1 MSPFENADYTEEV
14 SITSLGGLDF
24 TNMAN
29 NEIIRK
35 TSDTTA
41 EGSGTTIQDEVAGE
55 FYIKKIFNF
64 INVPPFNILLGGI
77 LNSYNILTSSYK
89 TQIAPKS
96 SSIGSSQGLF
106 LTSTVLDGNIKVG
119 INISEPEEELEI
131 DGNIQIDSGNVA
143 RLKFQKSGGSPH
155 ALGEIDGE
163 EDGTNGGDLQFFT
176 KVDGGSV
183 TEKLRI
189 NNKGAIGVGGANFG
203 NDGDVLTSNG
213 TTGAVSWTTPTSP
226 LTMGSDAPASGSG
239 GVTITNNQIIYTPP
253 VVISSS
259 SPTFTGT
266 VTAGSLCTTG
276 AYKINNNRFTVNTAG
291 YLNINRA
298 NGAGAG
304 EWDSANGNIVVA
316 TLYYTG
322 QVFYSDD
329 RIKSNTRDI
338 SNATTTLMKLKPVQ
352 YEKHPDLIVPEG
364 VENTDLTG
372 VEHYTETGFVA
383 QEVEKIP
390 ELAYTVEEIKYNKD
404 KLKGIK
410 ISDFIPFLVKAL
422 QEQETRIQALE
433 NK

>member
-119 INISEPEEELEI
+119 INKSDPEEELEI
-131 DGNIQIDSGNVA
+131 DGNIQIDSGDQA

-163 EDGTNGGDLQFFT
+163 QDGTNGGTLEFYT
-176 KVDGGSV
+176 KVDGGGV

-203 NDGDVLTSNG
+203 NDGQFLMSKGNAAVPVWSNTNID
-213 TTGAVSWTTPTSP
+213 TTIT
-226 LTMGSDAPASGSG
+226 SGSTNP
-239 GVTITNNQIIYTPP
+239 VTNNAIFNALSLK
-253 VVISSS
+253 V
-259 SPTFTGT
+259 TFSNSFMRDDAT
-266 VTAGSLCTTG
+266 VG
-276 AYKINNNRFTVNTAG
+276 ALGYEGYLRVRNTASNPTIF
-291 YLNINRA
+291 L
-298 NGAGAG
+298 AG
-304 EWDSANGNIVVA
+304 N
-316 TLYYTG
+316 TG
-322 QVFYSDD
+322 RIDAASFHPYSDD
-329 RIKSNTRDI
+329 RIKSHSVDI
-338 SNATTTLMKLKPVQ
+338 SNATEILMKLKPIKYQ
-352 YEKHPDLIVPEG
+352 KHISLRVPIG
-364 VENTDLTG
+364 VEDTDLSS
-372 VEHYTETGFVA
+372 VPHVTETGFNA
-383 QEVEKIP
+383 QDVQNIP
-390 ELAYTVEEIKYNKD
+390 ELSFLVNHNETNDLLSLNYTDLIAFLTKSVQELNER
-404 KLKGIK
+404 IK
-410 ISDFIPFLVKAL
+410 I
-422 QEQETRIQALE
+422 LE

>member
-131 DGNIQIDSGNVA
+131 DGNIQIDSGNQA

-163 EDGTNGGDLQFFT
+163 QDGTNGGTLEFYT

-203 NDGDVLTSNG
+203 NDGQFLMSKGNAAVPVWSGLTFFQMDSVGFSTPISGNV
-213 TTGAVSWTTPTSP
+213 TADLVFTNYNITPTTN
-226 LTMGSDAPASGSG
+226 L
-239 GVTITNNQIIYTPP
+239 ITYD
-253 VVISSS
+253 SS
-259 SPTFTGT
+259 TGKFSFS
-266 VTAGSLCTTG
+266 A
-276 AYKINNNRFTVNTAG
+276 
-291 YLNINRA
+291 
-298 NGAGAG
+298 AGAG
-304 EWDSANGNIVVA
+304 TYHISLRVSLVERGVAGGSNDTRFYLVKNNTFVGFSQFLNLEHDNIIFNRQGQLVHIETFTAND
-316 TLYYTG
+316 TLYFKGRMTDVN
-322 QVFYSDD
+322 QFESNSVNVSL
-329 RIKSNTRDI
+329 IK
-338 SNATTTLMKLKPVQ
+338 
-352 YEKHPDLIVPEG
+352 
-364 VENTDLTG
+364 
-372 VEHYTETGFVA
+372 
-383 QEVEKIP
+383 
-390 ELAYTVEEIKYNKD
+390 LA
-404 KLKGIK
+404 
-410 ISDFIPFLVKAL
+410 
-422 QEQETRIQALE
+422 
-433 NK
+433 

>member
-119 INISEPEEELEI
+119 INISEPEEELEV

-143 RLKFQKSGGSPH
+143 RLKFQKSGQSAH

-163 EDGTNGGDLQFFT
+163 QDGGNGGDLQFFT

-189 NNKGAIGVGGANFG
+189 NNKGAIGVGGELFG
-203 NDGDVLTSNG
+203 NDGQFLMSKGNAAVPVWSPIADDTDAISFYLNTTQNNLTDS
-213 TTGAVSWTTPTSP
+213 TTYDIMAYGFYTRGSVPGISFNTTTNRF
-226 LTMGSDAPASGSG
+226 D
-239 GVTITNNQIIYTPP
+239 ITNAGTYIVSAVAFLKGQGGAIYHTNQSFIQIYNNASPP
-253 VVISSS
+253 AIVSGFEGGLSVGSSD
-259 SPTFTGT
+259 PD
-266 VTAGSLCTTG
+266 
-276 AYKINNNRFTVNTAG
+276 I
-291 YLNINRA
+291 
-298 NGAGAG
+298 
-304 EWDSANGNIVVA
+304 
-316 TLYYTG
+316 TG
-322 QVFYSDD
+322 QGAIIPSFVYVFNANDSVRFSARAVGANFRLLANLCYITFL
-329 RIKSNTRDI
+329 RIK
-338 SNATTTLMKLKPVQ
+338 
-352 YEKHPDLIVPEG
+352 
-364 VENTDLTG
+364 
-372 VEHYTETGFVA
+372 
-383 QEVEKIP
+383 
-390 ELAYTVEEIKYNKD
+390 
-404 KLKGIK
+404 
-410 ISDFIPFLVKAL
+410 
-422 QEQETRIQALE
+422 
-433 NK
+433 

>member
-119 INISEPEEELEI
+119 INKSDPEEELEI
-131 DGNIQIDSGNVA
+131 DGNIQIDSGDQA

-163 EDGTNGGDLQFFT
+163 QDGTNGGTLEFYT
-176 KVDGGSV
+176 KVDGGGV

-203 NDGDVLTSNG
+203 NDGQFLMSKGNAAVPVWSNTVRNIVKFKGTSNTLSG
-213 TTGAVSWTTPTSP
+213 TAGAIHDIIFPNGWTASNTSNTFCEEYGTGGSSSATKDGSIKILENGTYIITTKFVLSCYPALAFQVSGRVTKIPAAGGSTVYIGQIQLSAWDQP
-226 LTMGSDAPASGSG
+226 LGTAD
-239 GVTITNNQIIYTPP
+239 TY
-253 VVISSS
+253 VISSRS
-259 SPTFTGT
+259 AMDVELEDLVNGDRIILQMFAQGADI
-266 VTAGSLCTTG
+266 TAGT
-276 AYKINNNRFTVNTAG
+276 NTQ
-291 YLNINRA
+291 IMI
-298 NGAGAG
+298 
-304 EWDSANGNIVVA
+304 E
-316 TLYYTG
+316 
-322 QVFYSDD
+322 
-329 RIKSNTRDI
+329 
-338 SNATTTLMKLKPVQ
+338 KL
-352 YEKHPDLIVPEG
+352 
-364 VENTDLTG
+364 
-372 VEHYTETGFVA
+372 
-383 QEVEKIP
+383 
-390 ELAYTVEEIKYNKD
+390 
-404 KLKGIK
+404 
-410 ISDFIPFLVKAL
+410 
-422 QEQETRIQALE
+422 
-433 NK
+433 

>member
-41 EGSGTTIQDEVAGE
+41 EGSGTTIEDEVAGE

-106 LTSTVLDGNIKVG
+106 LTSTVLDDNIKVG
-119 INISEPEEELEI
+119 INISNPEEELEI
-131 DGNIQIDSGNVA
+131 DGNIQIDSGTQA

-163 EDGTNGGDLQFFT
+163 EDGTNGGDLQFYT

-203 NDGDVLTSNG
+203 NDGQFLMSKGNAAVPVWSNTVRNIVKFKGTNNTASGAATILHDIIFNPNGWISSNTSNTFCEEYG
-213 TTGAVSWTTPTSP
+213 TGGSSSATRDGSIKILENGTYIITTKFVLSCSTLAFQVLGRVSKR
-226 LTMGSDAPASGSG
+226 PASGADVFIGQTQLIAYDSPG
-239 GVTITNNQIIYTPP
+239 SSASDY
-253 VVISSS
+253 VISNR
-259 SPTFTGT
+259 
-266 VTAGSLCTTG
+266 TAMDVELED
-276 AYKINNNRFTVNTAG
+276 
-291 YLNINRA
+291 L
-298 NGAGAG
+298 
-304 EWDSANGNIVVA
+304 VV
-316 TLYYTG
+316 G
-322 QVFYSDD
+322 D
-329 RIKSNTRDI
+329 RIILQMFAQGAAVAAGINTQI
-338 SNATTTLMKLKPVQ
+338 MIEKL
-352 YEKHPDLIVPEG
+352 
-364 VENTDLTG
+364 
-372 VEHYTETGFVA
+372 
-383 QEVEKIP
+383 
-390 ELAYTVEEIKYNKD
+390 
-404 KLKGIK
+404 
-410 ISDFIPFLVKAL
+410 
-422 QEQETRIQALE
+422 
-433 NK
+433 